1 VALNDLD
8 RTFIILEAITR
19 IRVAVSSVPNLKN
32 WLTTLYTIIEI
43 DSAGSSQLDRPATSS
58 PTVSRPLFCFL
69 SHKQHTLVAPKTL
82 QLVTK
87 PRKLIER
94 HMAIYRYICRRV

>member
-19 IRVAVSSVPNLKN
+19 MRIAVSSVPNLKN

-43 DSAGSSQLDRPATSS
+43 DSAGSYIATRSTNATSS
-58 PTVSRPLFCFL
+58 PTVSRPVFCFQVTNNIHWSL
-69 SHKQHTLVAPKTL
+69 PK
-82 QLVTK
+82 
-87 PRKLIER
+87 
-94 HMAIYRYICRRV
+94 YYNF